1 MKKLIVMLLW
11 AGSTLAQ
18 PWTSNSVCDLTNG
31 TQWNNGGATPCACTW
46 YSVNGSDT
54 ILNCAYGDCGQSDL
68 FECVY
73 DCNGHNGN
81 PTDMVPRTCD
91 ATASPICWYQ
101 GAGSTAGADFCAGI
115 ALSIELVDFWGVS
128 VGSNNELYWSTS
140 SEIDNDYFEISYSTE
155 GYNFEVLT
163 NVNGSGNSSQ
173 LLNYRFIHTNPKI
186 GVGYYK
192 IKQVDYNGE
201 SEEFPIISINN
212 NIINTPYIFTDV
224 YPNPSSNIFYFNYT
238 GKLFNQPIT
247 IRLMN
252 SVGSVL
258 LDGVIEKFND
268 SQSIPFKLMG
278 ISKGYYVIEI
288 IQGEHRET
296 KKIMV
301 K

>member
-1 MKKLIVMLLW
+1 
-11 AGSTLAQ
+11 
-18 PWTSNSVCDLTNG
+18 
-31 TQWNNGGATPCACTW
+31 
-46 YSVNGSDT
+46 
-54 ILNCAYGDCGQSDL
+54 
-68 FECVY
+68 
-73 DCNGHNGN
+73 
-81 PTDMVPRTCD
+81 
-91 ATASPICWYQ
+91 
-101 GAGSTAGADFCAGI
+101 
-115 ALSIELVDFWGVS
+115 
-128 VGSNNELYWSTS
+128 
-140 SEIDNDYFEISYSTE
+140 
-155 GYNFEVLT
+155 
-163 NVNGSGNSSQ
+163 
-173 LLNYRFIHTNPKI
+173 
-186 GVGYYK
+186 
-192 IKQVDYNGE
+192 VDYNGE